1 MQRFYW
7 VDEGMLAGSSRPGM
21 GGSLRADLDFLRSQG
36 IAAVL
41 SLTETPLDRWML
53 AEFGIDSLHLPI
65 ADMTAP
71 QPVHF
76 REALAFIDDHHAAR
90 RAVLVHCLMGQGRT
104 GSILGSW
111 LIRAGATAERA
122 LAEIRE
128 ICPGAVE
135 NDDQEAALRQFAL
148 ARSWII

>member
-1 MQRFYW
+1 
-7 VDEGMLAGSSRPGM
+7 
-21 GGSLRADLDFLRSQG
+21 
-36 IAAVL
+36 
-41 SLTETPLDRWML
+41 
-53 AEFGIDSLHLPI
+53 
-65 ADMTAP
+65 
-71 QPVHF
+71 PVHF
-76 REALAFIDDHHAAR
+76 RDALAFIDDHLAAR
-90 RAVLVHCLMGQGRT
+90 RAVLVLCLMGLGRS